1 MLTSEFSLRNS
12 LSTLADKAPEKRRAG
27 KSRHRKHIKGTSLFS
42 LFLPL
47 NLKINSVGDGAVQ
60 VVIEK
65 EDYSLAD
72 IVHKELMNVKH
83 VKFAGVPPPHPLIKT
98 LTLEISTDTN
108 KPTKALEEALNI
120 SQQRVAEL
128 LKLAKEIFPLPPAG
142 SVPPEEQSDSSRDRE
157 STFTDD
163 QSDPTS

>member
-1 MLTSEFSLRNS
+1 M
-12 LSTLADKAPEKRRAG
+12 
-27 KSRHRKHIKGTSLFS
+27 
-42 LFLPL
+42 
-47 NLKINSVGDGAVQ
+47 NLKINSVGDGAIQ

-128 LKLAKEIFPLPPAG
+128 LKLAKEIFPLAPAG
-142 SVPPEEQSDSSRDRE
+142 SLPPEERERSDLSQE
-157 STFTDD
+157 GETTFTDD
-163 QSDPTS
+163 QSDSTS

>member
-1 MLTSEFSLRNS
+1 
-12 LSTLADKAPEKRRAG
+12 
-27 KSRHRKHIKGTSLFS
+27 
-42 LFLPL
+42 L
-47 NLKINSVGDGAVQ
+47 NLKINSVGDGAIQ

-128 LKLAKEIFPLPPAG
+128 LKLAKEIFPLAPAG
-142 SVPPEEQSDSSRDRE
+142 SLPPEERERSDLSQE
-157 STFTDD
+157 GETTFTDD
-163 QSDPTS
+163 QSDSTS